1 MYYWLINK
9 FAFYNRNTIILV
21 SEVTRADWWRRW
33 LYSTNAK
40 DIGTLYLYFA
50 IFSGIIMPLYN
61 LVICWKTFYL
71 LLNCIYRRFPAG
83 FSNLK
88 LYRIIFR
95 DFTQELLL
103 KINNFFLS
111 IFIFKFKNVYYFST
125 LGENSIHKLSLHIQ
139 NSQLGYY
146 LAGLIEADG
155 SIIVPKDNSLNNP
168 TIYIS
173 FNMEDKPLAICI
185 KNHLGFG
192 SIEDIEKNNAVRL
205 IIRGKYNIMN
215 LISLINGKF
224 RTPKIDKLNK
234 LIIYINNNWIS
245 LEENYISL
253 KDLDTTPLDENSWL
267 AGFSDG
273 DANLNI
279 NITWPNMSK
288 HGYGQ
293 IRLTFELVQS
303 RLDDIHFE
311 KYKSIMNIISIFLKS
326 KLEIHNISKFDRT
339 GKQKAWRARI
349 RNKNG
354 ASVLVNYFNKFP
366 MFSSKHMNYLDWC
379 KVYHILVLKKEHL
392 GKNKLNV
399 YNSIKYIKDKMN
411 KKRSIF
417 NWDHLDNFYK

>member
-1 MYYWLINK
+1 
-9 FAFYNRNTIILV
+9 
-21 SEVTRADWWRRW
+21 
-33 LYSTNAK
+33 
-40 DIGTLYLYFA
+40 
-50 IFSGIIMPLYN
+50 MPLYN
-61 LVICWKTFYL
+61 LVICWKNFYL
-71 LLNCIYRRFPAG
+71 LLSCIYRRLPAG

-155 SIIVPKDNSLNNP
+155 SIIVPAPGQWPGDGTSSRLRLEDVPKDNSLNNP

-224 RTPKIDKLNK
+224 ITPKIAPAPVL
-234 LIIYINNNWIS
+234 LI
-245 LEENYISL
+245 
-253 KDLDTTPLDENSWL
+253 K
-267 AGFSDG
+267 
-273 DANLNI
+273 NLN
-279 NITWPNMSK
+279 N
-288 HGYGQ
+288 
-293 IRLTFELVQS
+293 
-303 RLDDIHFE
+303 
-311 KYKSIMNIISIFLKS
+311 
-326 KLEIHNISKFDRT
+326 
-339 GKQKAWRARI
+339 
-349 RNKNG
+349 
-354 ASVLVNYFNKFP
+354 
-366 MFSSKHMNYLDWC
+366 
-379 KVYHILVLKKEHL
+379 
-392 GKNKLNV
+392 
-399 YNSIKYIKDKMN
+399 
-411 KKRSIF
+411 
-417 NWDHLDNFYK
+417 